1 MSVSNNNDDSLAE
14 RKTPDKHNISAD
26 TSNDA
31 LIKRKTMFNLKPKV
45 KELEESKKEAFDM
58 TKDEFFNK

>member
-1 MSVSNNNDDSLAE
+1 LSVSKNIDDSLAE
-14 RKTPDKHNISAD
+14 KKTPDKHNISAD

-31 LIKRKTMFNLKPKV
+31 LIKRKTMFNPKPKAKV
-45 KELEESKKEAFDM
+45 LEESKKEAFDL